1 MGNSETMTQLVVFFF
16 FFFFTLKHFTQRR
29 FACDPEIS
37 LPIQVLATLFVT
49 WIYGTASAIT
59 FNSRMIVLRV
69 TLWDSARPGNTHV
82 WMEGKETVRLGLSL
96 SFSVKL

>member
-16 FFFFTLKHFTQRR
+16 FFSLKHFTQRR

-59 FNSRMIVLRV
+59 FNSGMIVLHV

-82 WMEGKETVRLGLSL
+82 WMEGKETARLGLSL
-96 SFSVKL
+96 SFRVKL